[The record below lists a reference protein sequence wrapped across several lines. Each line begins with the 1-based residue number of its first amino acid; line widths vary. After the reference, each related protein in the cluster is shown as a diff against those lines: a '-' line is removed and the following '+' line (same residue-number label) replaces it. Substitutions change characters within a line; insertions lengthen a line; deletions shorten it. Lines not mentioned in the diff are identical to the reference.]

1 MSSIKKDD
9 YDTFGM
15 ENDVIIGAQK
25 IDLNENRDELFK
37 GIKSSDQ
44 DQKDSVST
52 IEIKNE
58 KTDNQPKLLDRVKRF
73 FKFGGESDES
83 SKENQSENKTE
94 TESQENTWK
103 GKLLKKLQDNI
114 EVEKSYQ
121 TFFIL
126 LMIGL
131 GLLCLSLVF
140 LPVIILSPYKFVL
153 CFSLGSLIILISFL
167 FIWGTKAYFE
177 TLFSKNRFLFTLLFL
192 GSILLG
198 IMFAW
203 SQYFFFSLLCSI
215 YQLISLIVFT
225 LSFIPGGKVG
235 ISFIGS
241 MLSSPFIN
249 LWMRMRGQSYLPS

>member
-1 MSSIKKDD
+1 MNSNKGD
-9 YDTFGM
+9 YDTFGVDS
-15 ENDVIIGAQK
+15 DVMTGAQK

-37 GIKSSDQ
+37 GIKSSD
-44 DQKDSVST
+44 KEEKESPA

-58 KTDNQPKLLDRVKRF
+58 NLGSEVKFVDKVKGF
-73 FKFGGESDES
+73 FKFGGETKAAESDDSKAISNDS
-83 SKENQSENKTE
+83 SEENSWKNK
-94 TESQENTWK
+94 
-103 GKLLKKLQDNI
+103 LMRKLQENI

-131 GLLCLSLVF
+131 GLLCVSLIF
-140 LPVIILSPYKFVL
+140 LPVIIISPYKFVL
-153 CFSLGSLIILISFL
+153 CFSFGSLIILISFI

-192 GSILLG
+192 SSILLG

-203 SQYFFFSLLCSI
+203 SGYFFFSLLCSI
-215 YQLISLIVFT
+215 FQLVSLIVFT

-241 MLSSPFIN
+241 MLASPFTN
-249 LWMRMRGQSYLPS
+249 LWMRMRGQSYLPA